1 MMGVLEITSTP
12 DVVAVK
18 MIMKCPDL
26 RCAVAHVLDQTWMTS
41 DKSCVL
47 VYRKILQYIFKDSRI

>member
-26 RCAVAHVLDQTWMTS
+26 TKMCCRATV
-41 DKSCVL
+41 
-47 VYRKILQYIFKDSRI
+47 

>member
-1 MMGVLEITSTP
+1 MVGVLEITST

-26 RCAVAHVLDQTWMTS
+26 RCAVQRWCDT
-41 DKSCVL
+41 
-47 VYRKILQYIFKDSRI
+47 